1 MQVHGPP
8 PLTLPIR
15 LASPNP
21 NPNPYQLRLVM
32 LNWYCA
38 EGSAH
43 LDDKPCQKLI
53 FMRGSWCEGGSST
66 QEQPTCVAEF
76 IYEGS
81 GRT

>member
-1 MQVHGPP
+1 
-8 PLTLPIR
+8 
-15 LASPNP
+15 
-21 NPNPYQLRLVM
+21 M

-53 FMRGSWCEGGSST
+53 FMRGSWCEGGLRTSSS
-66 QEQPTCVAEF
+66 PPVAEF

>member
-1 MQVHGPP
+1 
-8 PLTLPIR
+8 
-15 LASPNP
+15 
-21 NPNPYQLRLVM
+21 M